1 MQLPCH
7 FSGKEKSVSSVFHR
21 FFRPKHSHDFTLQA
35 RFYTFITKNKTQSQP
50 NDFSSGWKNIF
61 FSPHGIPACSAN
73 PSKNVLKAIQNR
85 AVQAC
90 FFSKCPPSCH
100 PQKEAGMSGK
110 SRFRL
115 SRSIA
120 AYARHALLTFYL
132 RTKTLPY
139 RQKVIPPTYEIRL
152 FPDTPCNG
160 HK

>member
-1 MQLPCH
+1 
-7 FSGKEKSVSSVFHR
+7 
-21 FFRPKHSHDFTLQA
+21 
-35 RFYTFITKNKTQSQP
+35 
-50 NDFSSGWKNIF
+50 
-61 FSPHGIPACSAN
+61 
-73 PSKNVLKAIQNR
+73 
-85 AVQAC
+85 
-90 FFSKCPPSCH
+90 
-100 PQKEAGMSGK
+100 MSGK
-110 SRFRL
+110 SHFRL